1 MNSMEAVFPDDF
13 SVAGSLK
20 NFKDYLDYLAAI
32 GPKYGYLPKPT
43 KSFLIVK
50 EKNWWKS
57 KTYLLIQERT
67 SAVIGSYRDE
77 YVKYFVKD
85 WDNQLTILSIIEE
98 TQPQTAYL
106 AFRF

>member
-1 MNSMEAVFPDDF
+1 MNSMEAVFPDGF

-50 EKNWWKS
+50 EKN
-57 KTYLLIQERT
+57 
-67 SAVIGSYRDE
+67 
-77 YVKYFVKD
+77 
-85 WDNQLTILSIIEE
+85 
-98 TQPQTAYL
+98 
-106 AFRF
+106 

>member
-50 EKNWWKS
+50 EKN
-57 KTYLLIQERT
+57 
-67 SAVIGSYRDE
+67 
-77 YVKYFVKD
+77 
-85 WDNQLTILSIIEE
+85 
-98 TQPQTAYL
+98 
-106 AFRF
+106 